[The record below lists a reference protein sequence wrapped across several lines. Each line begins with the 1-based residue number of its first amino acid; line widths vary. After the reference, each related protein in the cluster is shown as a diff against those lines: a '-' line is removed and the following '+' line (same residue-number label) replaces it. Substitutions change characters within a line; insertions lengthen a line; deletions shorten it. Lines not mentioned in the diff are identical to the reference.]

1 MRFPLESE
9 VLAERARLLETLR
22 GLTDDEFNSGP
33 TLCTEWAPRDV
44 LAHLIGVDSPG
55 TYVRH
60 RGIGAANAAQVA
72 KARELSREQLM
83 ARAAAWAARPSATG
97 RLGAWFLIG
106 DLCIHHQDIVRGLHR
121 TRDVPPAAAAAIYR
135 EGALVLSPVFN
146 RRIFR
151 YRVVPT
157 DGGRALGRGREVRGT
172 REALGMW
179 LAGRDPVSAEL
190 EFAPPSTPPS

>member
-9 VLAERARLLETLR
+9 VLAERARLLDTLR
-22 GLTDDEFNSGP
+22 ALTDDEFDDGP

-44 LAHLIGVDSPG
+44 LGHLIGVDSPG

-60 RGIGAANAAQVA
+60 RGLGAGNAAQVA
-72 KARELSREQLM
+72 KARELSREELM
-83 ARAAAWAARPSATG
+83 ARAEAWAARPSVTG
-97 RLGAWFLIG
+97 RIGAWFLIG
-106 DLCIHHQDIVRGLHR
+106 DLSIHHQDIVRGLQR
-121 TRDVPPAAAAAIYR
+121 PREVPPAVAAAIYL
-135 EGALVLSPVFN
+135 EGALVLSPVLN

-151 YRVVPT
+151 YRVVPA

-179 LAGRDPVSAEL
+179 LAGRDTVSDEL
-190 EFAPPSTPPS
+190 EFASAR